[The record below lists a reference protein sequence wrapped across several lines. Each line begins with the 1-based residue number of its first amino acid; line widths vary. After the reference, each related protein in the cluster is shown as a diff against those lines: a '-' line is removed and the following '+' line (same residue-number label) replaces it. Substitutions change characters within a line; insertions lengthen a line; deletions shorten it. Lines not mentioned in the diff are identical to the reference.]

1 MSSGE
6 RAQYQTQR
14 VTVPTELPIILKQ
27 YTKNLLKTQPPNYVS
42 WSAAYF
48 TCLSEGRPLPVKS
61 RLEAA
66 DGQNLTIGLL
76 EIIIDQIGKT
86 SGQVNLAVLDRR
98 WSELGLLEIDLADT
112 LLRAKLIEDIKDIQE
127 DPAMLVDI
135 QHFIA
140 AAALQISGKSD
151 VVGCM
156 DIVCQVLAADASD
169 RYHGTRFD
177 IFAKLYKFLANV
189 LDVPTEIQ
197 EKACRYLGAKAEA
210 NMGLLLPG
218 AMFAETCPKLQEEN

>member
-1 MSSGE
+1 MGGSTLNDVLQQHTKKTDFLYFIQKKTSRKKSQKMSSGE
-6 RAQYQTQR
+6 RPQYQTQR
-14 VTVPTELPIILKQ
+14 VTVPTELPILLKQ

-48 TCLSEGRPLPVKS
+48 TCLSENRTLPVKT

-76 EIIIDQIGKT
+76 EVIIDQIAKT

-98 WSELGLLEIDLADT
+98 WGELGLLEIDLADT

-151 VVGCM
+151 LVGCM
-156 DIVCQVLAADASD
+156 DIVCQVLAADAS
-169 RYHGTRFD
+169 
-177 IFAKLYKFLANV
+177 
-189 LDVPTEIQ
+189 
-197 EKACRYLGAKAEA
+197 
-210 NMGLLLPG
+210 
-218 AMFAETCPKLQEEN
+218 

>member
-66 DGQNLTIGLL
+66 DGRNLTIGLL